1 MTDSIHLDRRNI
13 KYPLDL
19 TMVHTEYTIEESFNI
34 YTVTGNYVRYL
45 LRYHSEY
52 IKSFLWSR
60 YNLRCF
66 YIMPSCYVYWPR
78 CHRPELSK
86 ALEKKSVYIFFS
98 LNDKMLR
105 FKKLNKLMY
114 QRVNARFS
122 NILQGNSFAKN

>member
-1 MTDSIHLDRRNI
+1 MFDIYSGIIRN
-13 KYPLDL
+13 
-19 TMVHTEYTIEESFNI
+19 T
-34 YTVTGNYVRYL
+34 
-45 LRYHSEY
+45 LRVFCGGCSQN
-52 IKSFLWSR
+52 R
-60 YNLRCF
+60 YNLRFF

-78 CHRPELSK
+78 CNRPELSK